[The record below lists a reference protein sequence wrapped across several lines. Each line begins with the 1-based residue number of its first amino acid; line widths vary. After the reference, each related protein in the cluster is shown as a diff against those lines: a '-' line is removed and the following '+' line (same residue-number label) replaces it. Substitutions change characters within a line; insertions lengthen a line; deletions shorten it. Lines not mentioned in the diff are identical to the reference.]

1 MYIYIDRT
9 EDIIR
14 CPHSRITQK
23 HNNFCLLSVLYPKF
37 QILDRRV
44 RVRVRVPAPRV
55 RV

>member
-1 MYIYIDRT
+1 MYIYIDQT
-9 EDIIR
+9 EVIIR

-44 RVRVRVPAPRV
+44 RVRVPAPRV